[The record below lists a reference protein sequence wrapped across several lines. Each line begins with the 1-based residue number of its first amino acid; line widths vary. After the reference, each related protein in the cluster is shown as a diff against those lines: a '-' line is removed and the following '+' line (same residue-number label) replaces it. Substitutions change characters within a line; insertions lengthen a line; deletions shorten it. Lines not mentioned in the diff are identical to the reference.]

1 MDKLSYRLLVKQFV
15 EATEKGVVR
24 TQEDLDHLRQK
35 LFEEEY
41 QELKKAMQENNT
53 IEFLDAVVDMFYIA
67 EGTILLDASSEV
79 QKEQI
84 DSCENAHAEFL
95 RTIKKLHHN
104 ATADDASELLYNC
117 FMEVHNSN
125 MRKLKKEIVDG
136 QEVYSAIK
144 NDGLLRHDL
153 PVGKI
158 LKPFDW
164 EPPNLKKVYED
175 WQLFIARF

>member
-41 QELKKAMQENNT
+41 QELKKAMWENDT
-53 IEFLDAVVDMFYIA
+53 IELLDAVVDMFYIA

-79 QKEQI
+79 QQYQI
-84 DSCENAHAEFL
+84 AMCENAHDEFL
-95 RTIKKLHHN
+95 CRLEEIHPK
-104 ATADDASELLYNC
+104 ATKENLSELLYNC

-125 MRKLKKEIVDG
+125 MKKLKKEIVDG
-136 QEVYSAIK
+136 QEFYSAIK
-144 NDGLLRHDL
+144 NDGLLRPDL

-164 EPPNLKKVYED
+164 ESPDLKKVYED
-175 WQLFIARF
+175 WQDNLG

>member
-15 EATEKGVVR
+15 EATENGVVR

-35 LFEEEY
+35 LFEEEW
-41 QELKKAMQENNT
+41 QELNKALRENDT
-53 IEFLDAVVDMFYIA
+53 IELLDAVVDMFYIA
-67 EGTILLDASSEV
+67 EGTILLDASEKV
-79 QKEQI
+79 QQSQI
-84 DSCENAHAEFL
+84 SLCESAYEEFL
-95 RTIKKLHHN
+95 YRLEEIHPR
-104 ATADDASELLYNC
+104 ASKESLYELLYNC

-125 MRKLKKEIVDG
+125 MRKLKKETVDG

-144 NDGLLRHDL
+144 NDGILRPDL

-164 EPPNLKKVYED
+164 ESPNLKKVYED
-175 WQLFIARF
+175 WQASLK